1 MIDLV
6 GSPRGMAA
14 ILLAPAG
21 LALLVLPVAF
31 LVDGPPF
38 GVILYVL
45 IILAA
50 MTTLPGLVCLYLA
63 IRQARRGRSNHPQ
76 REQVPTNPR

>member
-6 GSPRGMAA
+6 GNVRGMAA

-21 LALLVLPVAF
+21 LALLVLPIAF
-31 LVDGPPF
+31 LVNGPPF
-38 GVILYVL
+38 GEILYIL
-45 IILAA
+45 IMLAG

-63 IRQARRGRSNHPQ
+63 IRQARSGRSKSPQ
-76 REQVPTNPR
+76 RE